1 LLLLES
7 KVERRT
13 KNRILFLRTKARR
26 RAPEVSLNRWEVS
39 SNRSWKTER
48 PVNLVVVIVGFA
60 SMWEVLWKFWLE
72 YYSTLQVRFD

>member
-1 LLLLES
+1 M
-7 KVERRT
+7 
-13 KNRILFLRTKARR
+13 
-26 RAPEVSLNRWEVS
+26 SLNRWEVS